1 MLNLNPFK
9 SSHTLSETEDLT
21 AKVFAMKRDAL
32 ARAKFHVSKG
42 KEPAICDGKPGLS
55 NYLRALRQIC
65 EEQQTPLPIR
75 AMMDLS
81 KQNIIGFAFT
91 DEDFAVADRELS
103 AEERAQLNLMEGSSL
118 ASIAMEIFL
127 ASGATL
133 NSCTLASHV
142 AEKIHLPQ
150 FSQIH
155 DLTVVDLAADHQI
168 ILENGF
174 PIDGVVI
181 RMANGGVVIIAE
193 DTIVRNCKISGNLEF
208 HVRKN
213 AMVNGLNAEGACLVN
228 LTAEQGAALENVN
241 LEGATVACGSN
252 FDGAVL
258 KNVNVKGANLAN
270 LDFTGATII
279 GLLVDDKTKMSNC
292 LLDFSLELEDI
303 KIIAPDGTVRYI
315 QDIAELIGNGIKG
328 KRGVKISVHGL
339 GAILH
344 QAMQAARSAPKPQLS
359 SIPGVKLSASETSL
373 PNAAPSSPHL
383 KPEVQSQMLG
393 M

>member
-9 SSHTLSETEDLT
+9 SSSTLTETEDL
-21 AKVFAMKRDAL
+21 ASKVFAMKRDAL
-32 ARAKFHVSKG
+32 ARAKYNVSKG
-42 KEPAICDGKPGLS
+42 KDQPVCDGKPGLS
-55 NYLRALRQIC
+55 NYLRALREIC
-65 EEQQTPLPIR
+65 DEQQTPLPIR

-81 KQNIIGFAFT
+81 KQNIIGFALT
-91 DEDFAVADRELS
+91 EADFAIADSDLS
-103 AEERAQLNLMEGSSL
+103 QAERLQLGLLPDSDLS
-118 ASIAMEIFL
+118 SIAMEIFT
-127 ASGATL
+127 ANGATL
-133 NSCTLASHV
+133 NSCTLASRI

-155 DLTVVDLAADHQI
+155 DLTVIELGADHQV
-168 ILENGF
+168 ILENGY

-193 DTIVRNCKISGNLEF
+193 DTIVRNCKISGNMEF

-252 FDGAVL
+252 FEGAVL

-279 GLLVDDKTKMSNC
+279 GLIVDDKTKMSNC
-292 LLDFSLELEDI
+292 LLDFALDLEDI
-303 KIIAPDGTVRYI
+303 KIVAADGTVHYI
-315 QDIAELIGNGIKG
+315 QDIAELAGSGIKG
-328 KRGVKISVHGL
+328 KRGIKISVHGL

-344 QAMQAARSAPKPQLS
+344 QAMQSARTQPKPSLS
-359 SIPGVKLSASETSL
+359 SIPGIKLAPGEQSL
-373 PNAAPSSPHL
+373 PSSAPTSPNV
-383 KPEVQSQMLG
+383 KPEVQAQMQG